1 MVLSYKSFKGFNKTG
16 NTGTQSYGKQN
27 WHRQIDKTLAEQWK
41 IKRKI
46 KIWNSSILV
55 EQQNTNR
62 IKEHTTNILQ
72 IQIDNKLN
80 K

>member
-1 MVLSYKSFKGFNKTG
+1 MVLSYKSFNGFDKTR

-27 WHRQIDKTLAEQWK
+27 WQRQIDKTLTEQWK
-41 IKRKI
+41 TKRKI

-62 IKEHTTNILQ
+62 IKEHLEILQ
-72 IQIDNKLN
+72 IQINNKLN